1 MCVCV
6 SLSACMRVCASQCQR
21 ASERERESVCVC
33 AFVWSVSRRMSVRA
47 CARARIHQSPS
58 QNLGPPTDTDSAVD
72 VVLLKTCEGF
82 MIR

>member
-1 MCVCV
+1 
-6 SLSACMRVCASQCQR
+6 MRVCASQCQR
-21 ASERERESVCVC
+21 ASERERERECVCVCLGQPVHVC